1 VYGSVEGVRYSATD
15 LLTWLG
21 CAHASRLDARAMSEP
36 ALRRWLR
43 DRRDLLEADL
53 DSGVAF
59 PEPAARRGEEHERA
73 TLDRLKARGLT
84 VAHITRPGP
93 EGLAGAVTATVA
105 AMRAGADVVF
115 QAALTDGPWFGY
127 ADFLVRVDG
136 WPSRFGGFAYEVRDT
151 KLARHATASALLQT
165 AHYGAMVELV
175 QGAPPPRLVL
185 LLGDGR
191 EFAWAY
197 EDAAPYL
204 AEVRERFL
212 AFHTA
217 GTEPVAEP
225 VRACGLCR
233 WADRCEQAW
242 GPQDLRHVHR
252 LTGPQRRA
260 LHQTGIGTV
269 AGLAAAG
276 PAARPDGMHEKTFDR
291 LRAQAAVQTG
301 TAGYEL
307 VRPQDS
313 QVGIW
318 STPARHPLDMYL
330 DLEGDPFAAV
340 PTLDYLW
347 AYCDVDGTYVYR
359 WAHTPEG
366 ERRAVLWLLGELR
379 RREALGGDW
388 HVYHYN
394 TYEPAAIG
402 RVLGSW
408 PDDTERAALQAEMAG
423 LVQRRFDDLY
433 RRVEAGVRT
442 RDGSTSLKVVEKIA
456 GYDRTAAAAA
466 VGGAD
471 DSIKAYEQYL
481 RTTDDEPRRAELLEG
496 IRRYNEHDVRA
507 TKRVHDWLLRRADD
521 LGERDLTD
529 ADDDTG
535 HVPSDRV
542 RERVEATADLQRR
555 LTDAGGPA
563 GGPLPS
569 GLSTGGALMLA
580 AMLEWHRNEMLVAFA
595 DHRRLHAWA
604 LDGDPHGPL
613 DDHHVGQPTGP
624 DGPAPNLR
632 RTGTEGESCLLDV
645 TGPTSTVAVPGGG
658 STSRKVRRTYACRP
672 GAWRVRAG
680 TALQE
685 ALPDGAA
692 RKPVTVTVT
701 GHDPVAGTF
710 SFERVAV
717 PDDLGPLV
725 VGPFAEPPAVWE
737 ALMRLGEAALTPD
750 PAPDQ
755 VLPLRVLDRL
765 PAFPPT
771 EMAPRPGEDATGR
784 GLRLAGALRAGLLP
798 VQGPPGTG
806 KTRLAAR
813 IVLRELDEAAR
824 QGRTA
829 VVGVVAG
836 SHKVIGNLLAEVRRL
851 ADQTRT
857 AVDVAHLGDPTQVDT
872 DHGITRL
879 AGSSA
884 ALAPWTA
891 RQREAGR
898 PGVVGATKFGWSR
911 SDTAGTAD
919 LLVVDE
925 AGQVSL
931 ADALAV
937 MQASARVVALG
948 DPQQLAAPVQA
959 TQTDAVR
966 VSLLEHLT
974 GGKQVMPPEVG
985 VFLDVTH
992 RMHPAVC
999 AVVGELSNRGALT
1012 ASPAAARRGITG
1024 PALTLAGHTVPVT
1037 PGVVWL
1043 PVEGGPD
1050 TEAATVAE
1058 LVRRLT
1064 LTATVTTEDG
1074 TGPLTPQDVLVVAP
1088 HNAHVNRIARAVGAG
1103 VRVGTVDRFQGQQ
1116 GHVVILAMGREA
1128 RTAQDVRFLYET
1140 NRLNVALSRA
1150 RLLVVVVAHPDA
1162 CYPPVNDPEDLLLA
1176 SRFNRALKP
1185 RRAAPVTDR
1194 TPS

>member
-1 VYGSVEGVRYSATD
+1 
-15 LLTWLG
+15 
-21 CAHASRLDARAMSEP
+21 M
-36 ALRRWLR
+36 
-43 DRRDLLEADL
+43 AD
-53 DSGVAF
+53 
-59 PEPAARRGEEHERA
+59 
-73 TLDRLKARGLT
+73 
-84 VAHITRPGP
+84 
-93 EGLAGAVTATVA
+93 
-105 AMRAGADVVF
+105 
-115 QAALTDGPWFGY
+115 
-127 ADFLVRVDG
+127 
-136 WPSRFGGFAYEVRDT
+136 
-151 KLARHATASALLQT
+151 
-165 AHYGAMVELV
+165 
-175 QGAPPPRLVL
+175 
-185 LLGDGR
+185 
-191 EFAWAY
+191 
-197 EDAAPYL
+197 
-204 AEVRERFL
+204 
-212 AFHTA
+212 
-217 GTEPVAEP
+217 
-225 VRACGLCR
+225 
-233 WADRCEQAW
+233 
-242 GPQDLRHVHR
+242 
-252 LTGPQRRA
+252 
-260 LHQTGIGTV
+260 
-269 AGLAAAG
+269 
-276 PAARPDGMHEKTFDR
+276 
-291 LRAQAAVQTG
+291 
-301 TAGYEL
+301 
-307 VRPQDS
+307 
-313 QVGIW
+313 
-318 STPARHPLDMYL
+318 
-330 DLEGDPFAAV
+330 
-340 PTLDYLW
+340 
-347 AYCDVDGTYVYR
+347 
-359 WAHTPEG
+359 
-366 ERRAVLWLLGELR
+366 
-379 RREALGGDW
+379 
-388 HVYHYN
+388 
-394 TYEPAAIG
+394 
-402 RVLGSW
+402 
-408 PDDTERAALQAEMAG
+408 

-466 VGGAD
+466 VSGAD

-481 RTTDDEPRRAELLEG
+481 RTTDDEPVRAELLEG
-496 IRRYNEHDVRA
+496 IRRYNKHDVRA
-507 TKRVHDWLLRRADD
+507 TKRVHDWLLRRAGD
-521 LGERDLTD
+521 LGERDLTT
-529 ADDDTG
+529 ADGGGD

-542 RERVEATADLQRR
+542 RERVESTADLQRR

-563 GGPLPS
+563 SGPLPS
-569 GLSTGGALMLA
+569 GLSAGGALMLA

-604 LDGDPHGPL
+604 LDGDPQGAG
-613 DDHHVGQPTGP
+613 DDHQVGPG
-624 DGPAPNLR
+624 GPAPDPR
-632 RTGTEGESCLLDV
+632 RTGTESESCLLDV
-645 TGPTSTVAVPGGG
+645 TGPTSTGAVPSRGR
-658 STSRKVRRTYACRP
+658 TRKVRRTYACRP

-701 GHDPVAGTF
+701 GHDPIAGTF

-750 PAPDQ
+750 AAPDLT
-755 VLPLRVLDRL
+755 LPLRVLDRR
-765 PAFPPT
+765 PAFPPA
-771 EMAPRPGEDATGR
+771 EMAPRSGEDAAGR
-784 GLRLAGALRAGLLP
+784 GLRLAEGLRAGLLP

-813 IVLRELDEAAR
+813 IVLRELDEATR
-824 QGRTA
+824 RGRTA

-851 ADQTRT
+851 ADQTGT
-857 AVDVAHLGDPTQVDT
+857 DLDVAHLGDPTQVDT

-879 AGSSA
+879 AGTSA
-884 ALAPWTA
+884 ALAPWTG
-891 RQREAGR
+891 RQRASGR

-911 SDTAGTAD
+911 SDTAGTVD

-937 MQASARVVALG
+937 MQASPRVVALG

-974 GGKQVMPPEVG
+974 GGGQVMPPQVG

-999 AVVGELSNRGALT
+999 AVVGELSYRGELT

-1024 PALTLAGHTVPVT
+1024 PALTLAGHTVPVA

-1043 PVEGGPD
+1043 PVQGGPD

-1074 TGPLTPQDVLVVAP
+1074 TGPLTRRDVLVVAP
-1088 HNAHVNRIARAVGAG
+1088 HNAHVNRLARAVAGA
-1103 VRVGTVDRFQGQQ
+1103 VRVGTVDKFQGQQ

-1128 RTAQDVRFLYET
+1128 RTAQDVRFLYDT

-1150 RLLVVVVAHPDA
+1150 RLLAVVVTHPDA
-1162 CYPPVNDPEDLLLA
+1162 CYPPVNDPADLLLA

-1185 RRAAPVTDR
+1185 RRAAPAHGQVPVAVLPLPPAGTQPARRGLD
-1194 TPS
+1194 TEN